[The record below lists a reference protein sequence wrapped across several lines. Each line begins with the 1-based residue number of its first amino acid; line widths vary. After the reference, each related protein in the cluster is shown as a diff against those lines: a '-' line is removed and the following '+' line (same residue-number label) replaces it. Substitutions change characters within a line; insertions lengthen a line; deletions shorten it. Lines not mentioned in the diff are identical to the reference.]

1 MRLRSRS
8 IASRSDS
15 PQTPNINVTPCNVNR
30 RRRQAS
36 KRALSVEKRNHVKE
50 EEPIQLD
57 SPNMFDG
64 HDVPVATRRPM
75 PRMGGRK
82 RALAFE
88 EKEDVDFRTPV
99 RVRRLSAFAGS
110 QPVTPTPLCPTA
122 RNIYSPIVRFLT
134 PTKENVESPRVA
146 LLSPEPCVFA
156 FGTSSPLA
164 EEEDGD
170 EVFSPFTFIKNIPT
184 LSQHSRPAIKDIPP
198 KTRST
203 PQATLVLD
211 LDETLMFSSLSVIED
226 AQYTFHTNFQD
237 NKYKV
242 YVILRPY
249 VKEFLEAMS
258 KLFEMFIYTSAKKEY
273 AEKIVDILDPKRKL
287 FRHRLYQEHCCC
299 VLGHYVKDLSVLER
313 DPMRTVI
320 LDNAPH
326 TYPYHLMNMIPIKS
340 WFGDE
345 DDRELQRLI
354 PHLEKLAEAED
365 VREVLKRR
373 TDHFHRLLSED

>member
-8 IASRSDS
+8 ISLESES
-15 PQTPNINVTPCNVNR
+15 PPTPNVKQCNANR
-30 RRRQAS
+30 RRQQAS
-36 KRALSVEKRNHVKE
+36 KRTPSVEKQDQVKG
-50 EEPIQLD
+50 EEPTQLD
-57 SPNMFDG
+57 SPDVFDA

-75 PRMGGRK
+75 PRMVGRK
-82 RALAFE
+82 RALPFE
-88 EKEDVDFRTPV
+88 DKADVDFRTPV
-99 RVRRLSAFAGS
+99 RVRHQRLNTLAES
-110 QPVTPTPLCPTA
+110 QPATPTPLCLTA

-134 PTKENVESPRVA
+134 PTKENVESPQGPLR
-146 LLSPEPCVFA
+146 SPEPCVFA
-156 FGTSSPLA
+156 FGTISPLT
-164 EEEDGD
+164 EEEDNE
-170 EVFSPFTFIKNIPT
+170 EVFSPFTFVKNIPS
-184 LSQHSRPAIKDIPP
+184 LSQHSRPTIKDIPP

-249 VKEFLEAMS
+249 VKEFLQAMS
-258 KLFEMFIYTSAKKEY
+258 KIFEMFIYTSAKKEY
-273 AEKIVDILDPKRKL
+273 AENIVDILDPKRKL
-287 FRHRLYQEHCCC
+287 FRHRLYQQNCCC
-299 VLGHYVKDLSVLER
+299 VLGHYVKDLSVLQR

-326 TYPYHLMNMIPIKS
+326 TYPYHLMNMIPVKS
-340 WFGDE
+340 WFGEE
-345 DDRELQRLI
+345 DDQELQRLI